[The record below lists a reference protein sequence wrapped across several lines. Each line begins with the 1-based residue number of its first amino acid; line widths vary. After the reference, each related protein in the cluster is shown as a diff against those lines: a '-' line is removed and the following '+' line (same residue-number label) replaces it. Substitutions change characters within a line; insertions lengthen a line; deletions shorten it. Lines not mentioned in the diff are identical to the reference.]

1 MHGNGGFPATG
12 LSRFLMGMI
21 IFYFVQ
27 HFPQM
32 SSKQQLR
39 ESARR
44 ARDSLPDEEA
54 ARYSGV
60 ILERLLS
67 LLDGESPVMV
77 YVSKPPEV
85 ETHRFI
91 QSLLERG
98 TEVVVPIIQ
107 ARDCSLRLSYLRD
120 LSSLKVS
127 TFSVPEPI
135 GAEIPARAEDIPVVV
150 VPVIAFDRTGHRLG
164 YGAGYYD
171 RFLEKNPHL
180 KRIAVAFSCQEVDD
194 LPADEHD
201 MRMDLIVTEKEVIV
215 V

>member
-1 MHGNGGFPATG
+1 
-12 LSRFLMGMI
+12 MI
-21 IFYFVQ
+21 IFYFIQ
-27 HFPQM
+27 SFFQM

-39 ESARR
+39 EKART
-44 ARDSLPDEEA
+44 ARDSLPPEEA
-54 ARYSGV
+54 DHNSRV

-67 LLDGESPVMV
+67 LIDGESPVMV

-91 QSLLERG
+91 SSLLERG

-120 LSSLKVS
+120 LSSLSVS
-127 TFSVPEPI
+127 TFRVPEPI
-135 GAEIPARAEDIPVVV
+135 GAEIPARADDIAVVI
-150 VPVIAFDRTGHRLG
+150 VPVIAFDRSGHRLG

-180 KRIAVAFSCQEVDD
+180 KRIGVAFSCQEVRD